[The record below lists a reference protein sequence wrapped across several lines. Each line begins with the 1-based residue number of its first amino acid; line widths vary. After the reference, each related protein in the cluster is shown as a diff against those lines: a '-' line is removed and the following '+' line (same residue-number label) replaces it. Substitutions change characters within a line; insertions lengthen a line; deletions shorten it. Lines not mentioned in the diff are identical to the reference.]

1 MTIGI
6 NAYNEQEYEK
16 FIQAM
21 LDLPTEEEYPEAYD
35 RDHEDFRPN
44 GMLGHIYNADLIQPS
59 GHEWVS
65 SNQIVGQDKDGNYI
79 LRQEYYEGEI
89 HARAESVSFDDD
101 SIELASNEAICQWCH
116 LTTLAQTKCV
126 NCEEYVN

>member
-6 NAYNEQEYEK
+6 NTYDEQEYEK

-44 GMLGHIYNADLIQPS
+44 GLLGHIYNADLIQVS

-65 SNQIVGQDKDGNYI
+65 SETRQNDGTIRN
-79 LRQEYYEGEI
+79 EYYQGEI
-89 HARAESVSFDDD
+89 QARAESVSYDDE
-101 SIELASNEAICQWCH
+101 SIELASNEAVCQWCH

-126 NCEEYVN
+126 NCEEYVS

>member
-6 NAYNEQEYEK
+6 NAYDEQDYQQ
-16 FIQAM
+16 FIQKM
-21 LDLPTEEEYPEAYD
+21 LDLPQEEEYPEAYD

-44 GMLGHIYNADLIQPS
+44 GMLGHIYNADLIQVS

-65 SNQIVGQDKDGNYI
+65 PTQITGYDRYGEPIYRK
-79 LRQEYYEGEI
+79 EYYEGEI
-89 HARAESVSFDDD
+89 QARSESISFDEDLD
-101 SIELASNEAICQWCH
+101 LDTNQAVCSWCH

-126 NCEEYVN
+126 NCEEYVS

>member
-16 FIQAM
+16 FIQSL
-21 LDLPTEEEYPEAYD
+21 LDLPTEEEYPEAYN

-44 GMLGHIYNADLIQPS
+44 GRLGHIYNADIIQVS

-65 SNQIVGQDKDGNYI
+65 SETRHKDGTIRN
-79 LRQEYYEGEI
+79 EYYQGEI
-89 HARAESVSFDDD
+89 ASRAESVSFDDE
-101 SIELASNEAICQWCH
+101 SIELASNEAVCQWCH
-116 LTTLAQTKCV
+116 LTTLALTKCV
-126 NCEEYVN
+126 NCEEYVS

>member
-6 NAYNEQEYEK
+6 NTYDEQEYEK
-16 FIQAM
+16 FIQAV

-44 GMLGHIYNADLIQPS
+44 GLLGHIYNADLIQVS

-65 SNQIVGQDKDGNYI
+65 SETRQNDGTIRN
-79 LRQEYYEGEI
+79 EYYQGEI
-89 HARAESVSFDDD
+89 ASRAESVSYDDE
-101 SIELASNEAICQWCH
+101 SIKLASNEAVCQWCH
-116 LTTLAQTKCV
+116 LTTKALTKCV
-126 NCEEYVN
+126 NCEEYVS

>member
-6 NAYNEQEYEK
+6 NAYDEQEYEK

-44 GMLGHIYNADLIQPS
+44 GLLGHIYNADLIQVS

-65 SNQIVGQDKDGNYI
+65 SETRQNDGTIRN
-79 LRQEYYEGEI
+79 EYYQGEI
-89 HARAESVSFDDD
+89 QARAESVSYDDE
-101 SIELASNEAICQWCH
+101 SIELASNEAVCQWCH

-126 NCEEYVN
+126 NCEEYVS